1 MIGFYH
7 PDVVTVRHSTEAI
20 KRNPKDPRDAEK
32 CIKIDPTFSKGY
44 SRKIAVQFFIKE
56 YENSM
61 DTYQ

>member
-1 MIGFYH
+1 MEVASEGSNLMEKVMH
-7 PDVVTVRHSTEAI
+7 PYVQ
-20 KRNPKDPRDAEK
+20 DAEK
-32 CIKIDPTFSKGY
+32 CIKIDPTFSKWY